1 MPEAHRA
8 RRRVEVVLRVL
19 TWLVARL
26 LLLSVCILLLVT
38 FNFTVFALH
47 LVLLFLWAVS
57 MVGIFVPERQPAPA
71 PALVVREPLREIVP
85 IPVEV
90 D

>member
-1 MPEAHRA
+1 M
-8 RRRVEVVLRVL
+8 EVVLRVL

-26 LLLSVCILLLVT
+26 LLLSAGILLLVT

-47 LVLLFLWAVS
+47 LVLLLLWAVS
-57 MVGIFVPERQPAPA
+57 MVGILAPERQALPRQQQQPRRLPAPA
-71 PALVVREPLREIVP
+71 DEAPEPFGETVP
-85 IPVEV
+85 IPVET

>member
-1 MPEAHRA
+1 M
-8 RRRVEVVLRVL
+8 RVL

-26 LLLSVCILLLVT
+26 LLLSAGILLLVT

-47 LVLLFLWAVS
+47 LVLLLLWTVS
-57 MVGIFVPERQPAPA
+57 MVGILAPERQALPRQQQPRPLPAPA
-71 PALVVREPLREIVP
+71 DEAPEPFGETVP
-85 IPVEV
+85 IPVET